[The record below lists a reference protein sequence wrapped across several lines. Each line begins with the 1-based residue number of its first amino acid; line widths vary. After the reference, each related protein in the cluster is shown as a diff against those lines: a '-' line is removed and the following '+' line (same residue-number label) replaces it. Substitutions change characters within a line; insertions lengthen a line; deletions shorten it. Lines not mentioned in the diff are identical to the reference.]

1 LFGEDLLEAKRT
13 SSMGLPGKVNTIAE
27 LAKHHRHS
35 PWSVKA
41 AQKCGVCQ
49 RLSFNIDE
57 ERVILKL
64 IDAP

>member
-1 LFGEDLLEAKRT
+1 
-13 SSMGLPGKVNTIAE
+13 MGLPGKVNTIAE